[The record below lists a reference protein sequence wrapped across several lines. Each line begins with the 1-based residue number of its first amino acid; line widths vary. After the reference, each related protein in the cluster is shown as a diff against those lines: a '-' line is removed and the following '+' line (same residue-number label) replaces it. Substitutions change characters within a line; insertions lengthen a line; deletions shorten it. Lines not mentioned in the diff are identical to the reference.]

1 MRFSLRQ
8 NLYLKI
14 FSLILAVVCWYV
26 VRGEEERVR
35 DYSVPLEYTKL
46 PASYDLSGRVIDT
59 VAVRLRGP
67 EPVLRTI
74 TEDRVS
80 ARIDLSRA
88 PLGEQ
93 YITLTPAMIG
103 VPGGTRV
110 DQINPDLIK
119 VRIDRKITREVPVV
133 AEFAGAPP
141 PGYRKIRHLI
151 EPPTV
156 MIEGPANEVTQVTR
170 ALTGT
175 ILLDGQTA
183 DYRVEATPIPDAPSW
198 SRVRVVHPQGPV
210 RVSVS
215 IALAG
220 GAPEPGAGPPG
231 GGARRGMTARRSPR
245 RTDAGRR

>member
-1 MRFSLRQ
+1 MRFNLRP

-35 DYSVPLEYTKL
+35 DYSVPLEYTNL
-46 PASYDLSGRVIDT
+46 PGAYDLSGRVIDT
-59 VAVRLRGP
+59 VAVRLRAP

-80 ARIDLSRA
+80 ARIDLSKA

-93 YITLTPAMIG
+93 YITLTPGMIG
-103 VPGGTRV
+103 VPGGARV

-119 VRIDRKITREVPVV
+119 VRIDRRIRREVPVV
-133 AEFAGAPP
+133 AEFAGTPP
-141 PGYRKIRHLI
+141 PGFRKIRHVVS
-151 EPPTV
+151 PSTV
-156 MIEGPANEVTQVTR
+156 VIEGPANEVTQVTR

-175 ILLDGQTA
+175 ILLDGETT
-183 DYRVEATPIPDAPSW
+183 DYTVEATPIPDAPSW
-198 SRVRVVHPQGPV
+198 SRVHVVVPPGPV

-215 IALAG
+215 IAAADGEG
-220 GAPEPGAGPPG
+220 G
-231 GGARRGMTARRSPR
+231 RGT
-245 RTDAGRR
+245 GRERE